1 MAKLKVKD
9 KVWVIV
15 EHRDGHVE
23 IHRSKGKTITDA
35 GLNWLMK
42 RSYSDTERKIEY
54 GAIGTGTNTPQA
66 SDTELQ
72 TEKLRKLF
80 SVMSNP
86 STGKAHFEFVIDWT
100 ELNGETLTE
109 VGIFNDPETGTM
121 LLRKLLSPAIVKSSD
136 KKPTIIVEV
145 TISGA

>member
-1 MAKLKVKD
+1 MAKLKVED
-9 KVWVIV
+9 KVWTII
-15 EHRDGHVE
+15 EFRDGHVE
-23 IHRSKGKTITDA
+23 IHTSKGKTITES

-54 GAIGTGTNTPQA
+54 GAVGTGTNTPQA

-80 SVMSNP
+80 SVISNP
-86 STGKAHFEFVIDWT
+86 SIGKAHFEFIIDWT
-100 ELNGETLTE
+100 ELNGDTLTE

-121 LLRKLLSPAIVKSSD
+121 LLRKLLSPEVEKSSD
-136 KKPTIIVEV
+136 KKCTIIVECS
-145 TISGA
+145 ISRV